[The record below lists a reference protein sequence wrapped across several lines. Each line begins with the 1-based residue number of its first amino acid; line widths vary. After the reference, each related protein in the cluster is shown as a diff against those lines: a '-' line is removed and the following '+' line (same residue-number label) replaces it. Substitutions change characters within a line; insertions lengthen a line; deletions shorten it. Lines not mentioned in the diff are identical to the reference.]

1 MKHYETSARIT
12 LWAGRGVSVL
22 VILLLPLFPMLINIY
37 HLQFRPLSSA
47 ERIAIIA
54 GFYACAP
61 AVLWALRSMEFL
73 LRNILKAELFI
84 EDNVN
89 HIRSIRWCC
98 LAVSIICLA
107 ASFGFPSLVF
117 LSVIMAFLCLVINVV
132 GQVMKAA
139 VTIQEENDL
148 TV

>member
-1 MKHYETSARIT
+1 
-12 LWAGRGVSVL
+12 
-22 VILLLPLFPMLINIY
+22 
-37 HLQFRPLSSA
+37 
-47 ERIAIIA
+47 
-54 GFYACAP
+54 
-61 AVLWALRSMEFL
+61 MEFL

-117 LSVIMAFLCLVINVV
+117 LGVIMAFLCLVINVV

-139 VTIQEENDL
+139 VAIQEENDL

>member
-12 LWAGRGVSVL
+12 LWAGRAISALVL
-22 VILLLPLFPMLINIY
+22 LLLPFFPTMVQLYHKLFRN
-37 HLQFRPLSSA
+37 LSSA
-47 ERIAIIA
+47 ERIAILA

-98 LAVSIICLA
+98 LAVSLICLA
-107 ASFGFPSLVF
+107 ASFGFPSLLF
-117 LSVIMAFLCLVINVV
+117 LGVIMGFLCIVVNVV
-132 GQVMKAA
+132 GQMMKAA
-139 VTIQEENDL
+139 VAIQEENDL

>member
-12 LWAGRGVSVL
+12 LWAGRVVAVL
-22 VILLLPLFPMLINIY
+22 VAILLPLFPMLIQWY
-37 HLQFRPLSSA
+37 HQLFRELSSA
-47 ERIAIIA
+47 ERIAILA

-89 HIRSIRWCC
+89 HIRCIRWCC
-98 LAVSIICLA
+98 LAVSLICLA
-107 ASFGFPSLVF
+107 ASFGFPSLLF
-117 LSVIMAFLCLVINVV
+117 LGVIMAFLCLVVNVV

-139 VTIQEENDL
+139 VAIQEENDL

>member
-12 LWAGRGVSVL
+12 LWAGRVVAVL
-22 VILLLPLFPMLINIY
+22 VAILLPLFPMLIQWY
-37 HLQFRPLSSA
+37 HQLFRELSSA
-47 ERIAIIA
+47 ERIAILA

-89 HIRSIRWCC
+89 HIRCIRWCC
-98 LAVSIICLA
+98 LAVSLICLA
-107 ASFGFPSLVF
+107 ASFGFPSLLF
-117 LSVIMAFLCLVINVV
+117 LGVIMAFLCLVVNVV

-139 VTIQEENDL
+139 VSIQEENDL

>member
-37 HLQFRPLSSA
+37 HLQFRALSSA

-73 LRNILKAELFI
+73 LRNILRAELFI

-89 HIRSIRWCC
+89 HIRSMRWCC

-139 VTIQEENDL
+139 VVIQEENDL

>member
-12 LWAGRGVSVL
+12 LWAGRGVSALVL
-22 VILLLPLFPMLINIY
+22 LLLPLFPMLINIY
-37 HLQFRPLSSA
+37 HLQFRALSSA

-54 GFYACAP
+54 VFYACAP

-98 LAVSIICLA
+98 LAVSLLCLTA
-107 ASFGFPSLVF
+107 AAGFPSLLFASAVM
-117 LSVIMAFLCLVINVV
+117 VFLCLVVTVV
-132 GQVMKAA
+132 GQVMASA
-139 VTIQEENDL
+139 VELREENDL